1 MYDSIYPNRTSLL
14 ELTRSLSKDMKSDAR
29 TGTLKFLCS
38 YGGKI
43 LPRQTDGKLRYVGGF
58 TRVLAVERSISFSGS
73 YFVLP
78 RFVFVD
84 VICTFCFLGVYVC
97 VLFRFVELMV
107 KLGEFCGSSVTLK
120 CQLPGGDLETL
131 ISVRSDED
139 LANIVEEYDRAS
151 SSLLHP
157 LKIRAILSPPKSL
170 KQISPPSSVDSTLPN
185 SPCYGVDSLPNSP
198 QYGINDRISSPSY
211 RFIRRIPS
219 PPSKYFVG
227 PRNCHGRTCCHGSP
241 RFLYSGPHCTHW
253 N

>member
-1 MYDSIYPNRTSLL
+1 M
-14 ELTRSLSKDMKSDAR
+14 
-29 TGTLKFLCS
+29 
-38 YGGKI
+38 
-43 LPRQTDGKLRYVGGF
+43 
-58 TRVLAVERSISFSGS
+58 
-73 YFVLP
+73 
-78 RFVFVD
+78 FVFS
-84 VICTFCFLGVYVC
+84 
-97 VLFRFVELMV
+97 FRFFFVELMV

-151 SSLLHP
+151 SSLSHP

-185 SPCYGVDSLPNSP
+185 SPCYGADSLPSSP
-198 QYGINDRISSPSY
+198 QYGNSERISSPSY

-241 RFLYSGPHCTHW
+241 RFLYSGPNCTHW

>member
-1 MYDSIYPNRTSLL
+1 MYDSICPNRTSLL

-58 TRVLAVERSISFSGS
+58 TRVLAVERSISFS
-73 YFVLP
+73 
-78 RFVFVD
+78 
-84 VICTFCFLGVYVC
+84 
-97 VLFRFVELMV
+97 ELMV